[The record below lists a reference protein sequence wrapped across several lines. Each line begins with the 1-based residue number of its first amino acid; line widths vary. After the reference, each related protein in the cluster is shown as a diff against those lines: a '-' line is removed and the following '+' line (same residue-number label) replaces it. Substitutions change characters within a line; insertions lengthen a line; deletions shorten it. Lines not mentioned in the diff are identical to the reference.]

1 MSEALRIAVAGN
13 PNVGKTSLFNLLT
26 GSRYKVGNYP
36 GITVE
41 TREGRLR
48 GASSSPAPIL
58 IDLPGTYSLTP
69 TAEDEAAAFRSLT
82 GAELRPPDAVL
93 LVLDASNLARNLYL
107 ALQVF
112 ELGLPCVI
120 ALNMID
126 LAREAGIEIDPERL
140 EATLGIPVVPT
151 VARTGEG
158 VEAVAKVL
166 DGLGGRGAIRHAASL
181 GLSAEGGVA
190 EACSTPSTAALRLL
204 PLDENPSARRRVGL
218 HHGPLGRTRS
228 LEPRL
233 LEPAAEQ
240 ADLREILAALEGAG
254 CGPARARWLL
264 AARAAESVELCDPSE
279 GEQQALERLPA
290 EAVDR
295 AIRELV
301 ELRYAEVDR
310 LLAQLEIVE
319 RPSEASSAPAM
330 AASARIDAVLTH
342 RVLGPA
348 VFLLVMALIF
358 QSIFSWAEPL
368 MGLIE
373 SGIGSLSEAVA
384 AALGPGT
391 FTDLLTEG
399 VIAGVGNV
407 VVFVP
412 QIALLFLFI
421 GLLEDSGYMAR
432 AAFIVDRVMAKVG
445 LNGKAFVP
453 LLSGYA
459 CAIPAIMSTR
469 TISSFKDRVVT
480 ILMIPFMSCSARLPV
495 YTLIIGALFVAN
507 ERVLGPFTQGGLILL
522 GMYLLSTVSA
532 LVLGA
537 IYKRTLL
544 KGPVPPLVL
553 ELPPYRLPRV
563 RDTLRQVWDRTADFL
578 RDAGTIILAV
588 TIVLWGL
595 LTYPKVDEADLQPGE
610 TAIERSI
617 AGSAGKALEP
627 ALEPIGQDWR
637 IGIGLI
643 GSFAAREVL
652 VSTLGLVYGIEG
664 ADEDDTPL
672 REAIT
677 TAKRVDGSPR
687 YTPLSGLAL
696 MVFFVYACQ
705 CMSTLA
711 VVRRETRSWKWPAF
725 MLVSMTVIAYLAAL
739 LVFQVGRLLGY

>member
-1 MSEALRIAVAGN
+1 MSEALRVAVAGN

-36 GITVE
+36 GVTVE

-48 GASSSPAPIL
+48 HSSHPDAAATL

-69 TAEDEAAAFRSLT
+69 LAEDEAVAFRSLT
-82 GAELRPPDAVL
+82 GAELRRPDVVL

-112 ELGLPCVI
+112 ELGLPCVV

-126 LAREAGIEIDPERL
+126 LAKQAGVAVDPEQL
-140 EATLGIPVVPT
+140 EAALGVPVVPT
-151 VARTGEG
+151 VARTGVG
-158 VEAVAKVL
+158 VEALTQVL
-166 DGLGGRGAIRHAASL
+166 DGLVVGA
-181 GLSAEGGVA
+181 
-190 EACSTPSTAALRLL
+190 TPSA
-204 PLDENPSARRRVGL
+204 G
-218 HHGPLGRTRS
+218 
-228 LEPRL
+228 RL
-233 LEPAAEQ
+233 LEPKPSHDA
-240 ADLREILAALEGAG
+240 LRRCLARLEGVSG
-254 CGPARARWLL
+254 TARRRWLL
-264 AARAAESVELCDPSE
+264 AALASDSVELCDPTPRE
-279 GEQQALERLPA
+279 LELLGALDPTL
-290 EAVDR
+290 VNR

-310 LLAQLEIVE
+310 LLAVLGFDE
-319 RPSEASSAPAM
+319 RVAAGVSSAPAM
-330 AASARIDAVLTH
+330 AGSAKIDAVLTH

-348 VFLLVMALIF
+348 IFLLVMALIF
-358 QSIFSWAEPL
+358 QSIFSWADPL

-373 SGIGSLSEAVA
+373 AGVSGLSNLVSD
-384 AALGPGT
+384 ALGPGT

-432 AAFIVDRVMAKVG
+432 AAFIVDRLMARVG

-495 YTLIIGALFVAN
+495 YTLIIGALFVADQ
-507 ERVLGPFTQGGLILL
+507 RVLGPFTQGGLILL
-522 GMYLLSTVSA
+522 GMYALSTASA
-532 LVLGA
+532 LLLGA

-544 KGPVPPLVL
+544 ESPTPPLVL
-553 ELPPYRLPRV
+553 ELPPYRIPRI

-588 TIVLWGL
+588 TVVLWGL
-595 LTYPKVDEADLQPGE
+595 LTYPKVDEADLRPGE
-610 TAIERSI
+610 TAIERSV
-617 AGSAGKALEP
+617 AGTVGKAIEP
-627 ALEPIGQDWR
+627 ALTPIGQDWR

-652 VSTLGLVYGIEG
+652 VSTLGLVYGIED

-672 REAIT
+672 RDEIA
-677 TAKRVDGSPR
+677 TAQRPDGSPR

-711 VVRRETRSWKWPAF
+711 VVRRETGGWKWPMF
-725 MLVSMTVIAYLAAL
+725 MLVSMTVIAYVAAL
-739 LVFQVGRLLGY
+739 LVFQVGQLLGY

>member
-1 MSEALRIAVAGN
+1 MTRIAVAGN

-36 GITVE
+36 GVTVE
-41 TREGRLR
+41 SREGRLR
-48 GASSSPAPIL
+48 AGHEHTASNITL
-58 IDLPGTYSLTP
+58 LDLPGTYSLTP
-69 TAEDEAAAFRSLT
+69 LAEDEAVAFRTLT
-82 GAELRPPDAVL
+82 GNPPPDAVL

-120 ALNMID
+120 ALNMVD
-126 LAREAGIEIDPERL
+126 LAKAAGVAVEAKQLEAVLGFPVVATVGRTGVGIDHLVAALERL
-140 EATLGIPVVPT
+140 
-151 VARTGEG
+151 
-158 VEAVAKVL
+158 
-166 DGLGGRGAIRHAASL
+166 
-181 GLSAEGGVA
+181 
-190 EACSTPSTAALRLL
+190 
-204 PLDENPSARRRVGL
+204 
-218 HHGPLGRTRS
+218 HGSHDQT
-228 LEPRL
+228 EPRL
-233 LEPAAEQ
+233 LEPGPSHHALRRCLAKLGTI
-240 ADLREILAALEGAG
+240 AD
-254 CGPARARWLL
+254 PARARWLL
-264 AARAAESVELCDPSE
+264 GARATDGLELCE
-279 GEQQALERLPA
+279 TVEREQLAELDEADADQAM
-290 EAVDR
+290 
-295 AIRELV
+295 RELV

-310 LLAQLEIVE
+310 LLARLPARELN
-319 RPSEASSAPAM
+319 PNSFEAAPTM
-330 AASARIDAVLTH
+330 LLSARIDSVLTH
-342 RVLGPA
+342 RVLGPLS
-348 VFLLVMALIF
+348 FLVVMALVF
-358 QSIFSWAEPL
+358 QSIFSWAEPI

-373 SGIGSLSEAVA
+373 SGVGLLSNALSS
-384 AALGPGT
+384 ALGPGL

-407 VVFVP
+407 IVFVP

-432 AAFIVDRVMAKVG
+432 AAFIVDRVMARVG

-495 YTLIIGALFVAN
+495 YTLLIGAMFVAN
-507 ERVLGPFTQGGLILL
+507 RRVLGPFTEGGLILL
-522 GMYLLSTVSA
+522 SMYLLSTVSA

-537 IYKRTLL
+537 IYKRTMLR
-544 KGPVPPLVL
+544 GPTPPLVL

-563 RDTLRQVWDRTADFL
+563 KDTLRQVGDRTADFL

-595 LTYPKVDEADLQPGE
+595 LSFPRVDEAALAPGE
-610 TAIERSI
+610 TAIEHSV
-617 AGSAGKALEP
+617 AGQFGKAIEP
-627 ALEPIGQDWR
+627 ALTPIGQDWR

-652 VSTLGLVYGIEG
+652 VSTLGLVYGIEN
-664 ADEDDTPL
+664 ADEDDAPL
-672 REAIT
+672 REVIRDAEDE
-677 TAKRVDGSPR
+677 AGNPR
-687 YTPLSGLAL
+687 YSKASALAL

-725 MLVSMTVIAYLAAL
+725 MLVSMTVIAYVAAL
-739 LVFQVGRLLGY
+739 LVFQVARALGL

>member
-1 MSEALRIAVAGN
+1 MSATLRIAVAGN

-36 GITVE
+36 GVTVE

-48 GASSSPAPIL
+48 GGHAGSSIML
-58 IDLPGTYSLTP
+58 VDLPGTYSLTP
-69 TAEDEAAAFRSLT
+69 LAEDEAVAFRTLT
-82 GAELRPPDAVL
+82 GTQLVGGEDNPHAGRQPDAVL

-107 ALQVF
+107 ALQLF
-112 ELGLPCVI
+112 ELGLPIVV

-126 LAREAGIEIDPERL
+126 LAEQAGVGIEPKQLEAVLGFPVIATVGRTGVGIDALILALERL
-140 EATLGIPVVPT
+140 ALQHARVPPRVLEPGEAQP
-151 VARTGEG
+151 
-158 VEAVAKVL
+158 
-166 DGLGGRGAIRHAASL
+166 
-181 GLSAEGGVA
+181 
-190 EACSTPSTAALRLL
+190 ALRSCLAK
-204 PLDENPSARRRVGL
+204 LDAVP
-218 HHGPLGRTRS
+218 
-228 LEPRL
+228 
-233 LEPAAEQ
+233 
-240 ADLREILAALEGAG
+240 D
-254 CGPARARWLL
+254 PARARWLL
-264 AARAAESVELCDPSE
+264 GARAADGLELCDLSPVE
-279 GEQQALERLPA
+279 REQLGKLDEAL
-290 EAVDR
+290 VDQ

-310 LLAQLEIVE
+310 LLAGVPG
-319 RPSEASSAPAM
+319 RDRTSENIAPTMLRSAK
-330 AASARIDAVLTH
+330 IDAVLTH
-342 RVLGPA
+342 RVLGPLS
-348 VFLLVMALIF
+348 FLLVMALIF
-358 QSIFSWAEPL
+358 QSIFSWAEPI

-373 SGIGSLSEAVA
+373 SGVGILSDAVA
-384 AALGPGT
+384 SALGPGL

-432 AAFIVDRVMAKVG
+432 AAFIVDRVMARVG

-495 YTLIIGALFVAN
+495 YTLLIGAMFMAN
-507 ERVLGPFTQGGLILL
+507 RRVLGPFTEGGLILL
-522 GMYLLSTVSA
+522 SMYLLSTVSA

-537 IYKRTLL
+537 IYKRTMLA
-544 KGPVPPLVL
+544 GPTPPLVL

-563 RDTLRQVWDRTADFL
+563 GDTLRQVGDRTADFL

-595 LTYPKVDEADLQPGE
+595 LSFPRVDETTLPAGE
-610 TAIERSI
+610 TAIEHSI
-617 AGSAGKALEP
+617 AGQFGKAIEP
-627 ALEPIGQDWR
+627 VLEPIGQDWR

-652 VSTLGLVYGIEG
+652 VSTLGLVYGIEN
-664 ADEDDTPL
+664 ADDDDAPL
-672 REAIT
+672 RETIRD
-677 TAKRVDGSPR
+677 AKDEAGNPR
-687 YTPLSGLAL
+687 YSKLSALAL

-711 VVRRETRSWKWPAF
+711 VVRRETRSWKWPVF
-725 MLVSMTVIAYLAAL
+725 MLVSMTGIAYVAAL
-739 LVFQVGRLLGY
+739 LVFQGGRALGW

>member
-1 MSEALRIAVAGN
+1 MSEALRVAVAGN

-36 GITVE
+36 GVTVE

-48 GASSSPAPIL
+48 GSGASPAPIL

-69 TAEDEAAAFRSLT
+69 TAEDEAVAFRSLT
-82 GAELRPPDAVL
+82 GAELSPPDAVL

-107 ALQVF
+107 ALQVL
-112 ELGLPCVI
+112 ELGRPCVI

-126 LAREAGIEIDPERL
+126 LAKQAGVAIDPERL
-140 EATLGIPVVPT
+140 EAALGIPVVPT

-158 VEAVAKVL
+158 IEALIEVL
-166 DGLGGRGAIRHAASL
+166 DGLVGRAARTEPRVTAP
-181 GLSAEGGVA
+181 GPER
-190 EACSTPSTAALRLL
+190 AALRSC
-204 PLDENPSARRRVGL
+204 LDAL
-218 HHGPLGRTRS
+218 
-228 LEPRL
+228 
-233 LEPAAEQ
+233 AE
-240 ADLREILAALEGAG
+240 A
-254 CGPARARWLL
+254 GPARARWLL
-264 AARAAESVELCDPSE
+264 AAQAAESLELCNPSAHE
-279 GEQQALERLPA
+279 RSVLERFDA
-290 EAVDR
+290 GTIER

-310 LLAQLEIVE
+310 LLAELSFVE
-319 RPSEASSAPAM
+319 RSNEQGEAPAM
-330 AASARIDAVLTH
+330 AMSAKIDAVLTH

-348 VFLLVMALIF
+348 VFLLVMALLF

-373 SGIGSLSEAVA
+373 GGIGWLSETVA
-384 AALGPGT
+384 STLGPGT

-407 VVFVP
+407 IVFVP

-421 GLLEDSGYMAR
+421 GILEDSGYMAR
-432 AAFIVDRVMAKVG
+432 AAFIVDRLMARVG

-532 LVLGA
+532 LLLGA
-537 IYKRTLL
+537 LYKRTLL
-544 KGPVPPLVL
+544 KSPTPPLVL

-595 LTYPKVDEADLQPGE
+595 LTYPKVDEAELAPGE

-617 AGSAGKALEP
+617 AGTLGKSIEP
-627 ALEPIGQDWR
+627 VLEPIGQDWR

-664 ADEDDTPL
+664 ADEDDAPL
-672 REAIT
+672 REELA
-677 TAKRVDGSPR
+677 TAKHADGTPR

-711 VVRRETRSWKWPAF
+711 VVRRETRSWKWPMF
-725 MLVSMTVIAYLAAL
+725 MLVSMTAIAYVAAL
-739 LVFQVGRLLGY
+739 LVFQIGSLLGH

>member
-1 MSEALRIAVAGN
+1 MSEAVRIAVAGN

-36 GITVE
+36 GVTVE

-48 GASSSPAPIL
+48 GSSSVPAPIL
-58 IDLPGTYSLTP
+58 FDLPGTYSLTP
-69 TAEDEAAAFRSLT
+69 MAEDEAVAFRSLT
-82 GAELRPPDAVL
+82 GADLTRPDAVL

-126 LAREAGIEIDPERL
+126 LAREVGVAVDPEQL
-140 EATLGIPVVPT
+140 EAALGIPVVAT
-151 VARTGEG
+151 VARTGIG
-158 VEAVAKVL
+158 VEDLTRVL
-166 DGLGGRGAIRHAASL
+166 DGLTANPTPRLQPR
-181 GLSAEGGVA
+181 LSEPA
-190 EACSTPSTAALRLL
+190 PDHQALR
-204 PLDENPSARRRVGL
+204 DC
-218 HHGPLGRTRS
+218 
-228 LEPRL
+228 
-233 LEPAAEQ
+233 
-240 ADLREILAALEGAG
+240 LAALETTGAS
-254 CGPARARWLL
+254 PARCRWLL
-264 AARAAESVELCDPSE
+264 AAKAAGSLELCDPSVSE
-279 GEQQALERLPA
+279 RERIDGLDPATVDLALH
-290 EAVDR
+290 
-295 AIRELV
+295 ELV
-301 ELRYAEVDR
+301 DLRYAEVDR
-310 LLAQLEIVE
+310 LLARMEFVE
-319 RPSEASSAPAM
+319 PVGDLATAPAM
-330 AASARIDAVLTH
+330 ATSAKIDAVLTH

-358 QSIFSWAEPL
+358 QSIFTWAEPL

-373 SGIGSLSEAVA
+373 AGVNGLANAVA
-384 AALGPGT
+384 SALGPGT

-407 VVFVP
+407 IVFVP

-432 AAFIVDRVMAKVG
+432 AAFIVDRLMARVG

-469 TISSFKDRVVT
+469 TISSFKDRLVT
-480 ILMIPFMSCSARLPV
+480 ILMIPFMSCSARLPI

-507 ERVLGPFTQGGLILL
+507 QPVFGPFTQGGLILL

-532 LVLGA
+532 LALGA
-537 IYKRTLL
+537 LYKRTLL
-544 KGPVPPLVL
+544 KSPTPPLVL

-563 RDTLRQVWDRTADFL
+563 RDTLRHVWDRTGDFL

-595 LTYPKVDEADLQPGE
+595 LTYPKVDEADLAPGE

-617 AGSAGKALEP
+617 AGSFGKALEP

-637 IGIGLI
+637 IGIGLV

-652 VSTLGLVYGIEG
+652 VSTLGLVYGIEN
-664 ADEDDTPL
+664 ADENDAPL
-672 REAIT
+672 REVIRDAELPS
-677 TAKRVDGSPR
+677 GEPR
-687 YTPLSGLAL
+687 YSPLSGLAL

-725 MLVSMTVIAYLAAL
+725 MFVSMTVIAYIAAL
-739 LVFQVGRLLGY
+739 IVYQVGSLLGY

>member
-1 MSEALRIAVAGN
+1 MSTLRVAVAGN

-36 GITVE
+36 GVTVE

-48 GASSSPAPIL
+48 GGNPTSL
-58 IDLPGTYSLTP
+58 ITLVDLPGTYSLTP
-69 TAEDEAAAFRSLT
+69 LAEDEAVAFRTLT
-82 GAELRPPDAVL
+82 GQPRPDAVL

-112 ELGLPCVI
+112 ELGLPIVV

-126 LAREAGIEIDPERL
+126 LAQEAG
-140 EATLGIPVVPT
+140 V
-151 VARTGEG
+151 G
-158 VEAVAKVL
+158 VEASQLEAL
-166 DGLGGRGAIRHAASL
+166 L
-181 GLSAEGGVA
+181 GLPVVATVGRTGVGIEALIAALERMAEQRPRA
-190 EACSTPSTAALRLL
+190 EPRVLEPDPSHAALRSCLAK
-204 PLDENPSARRRVGL
+204 LDAVPDR
-218 HHGPLGRTRS
+218 
-228 LEPRL
+228 
-233 LEPAAEQ
+233 
-240 ADLREILAALEGAG
+240 
-254 CGPARARWLL
+254 ARARWLL
-264 AARAAESVELCDPSE
+264 GARAADGLEICDASPKE
-279 GEQQALERLPA
+279 RGQLDALDEA
-290 EAVDR
+290 EVDQ

-310 LLAQLEIVE
+310 LLARLPGRSTAVTD
-319 RPSEASSAPAM
+319 AAPTM
-330 AASARIDAVLTH
+330 RRSARIDAVLTH
-342 RVLGPA
+342 RVLGPLT
-348 VFLLVMALIF
+348 FLLVMALVF

-373 SGIGSLSEAVA
+373 TGVGLLSDA
-384 AALGPGT
+384 AARVLGPGL
-391 FTDLLTEG
+391 FTDLVTEG

-432 AAFIVDRVMAKVG
+432 AAFIVDRAMARVG

-480 ILMIPFMSCSARLPV
+480 ILMVPFMSCSARLPV
-495 YTLIIGALFVAN
+495 YTLLIGAMFVAN
-507 ERVLGPFTQGGLILL
+507 RPVLGPFTEGGLILL
-522 GMYLLSTVSA
+522 AMYGLGTVSA
-532 LVLGA
+532 LLLGA
-537 IYKRTLL
+537 IYKRTML

-563 RDTLRQVWDRTADFL
+563 RDTLRQVGDRTADFL

-595 LTYPKVDEADLQPGE
+595 LSFPRVDEADLASGE
-610 TAIERSI
+610 TAIERSY
-617 AGSAGKALEP
+617 AGQFGKAIEP

-652 VSTLGLVYGIEG
+652 VSTLGLVYGIEN
-664 ADEDDTPL
+664 ADEDDAPL
-672 REAIT
+672 REVIRDSKDEA
-677 TAKRVDGSPR
+677 GNPR
-687 YTPLSGLAL
+687 YSKISALAL

-711 VVRRETRSWKWPAF
+711 VVRRETRSWKWPVF
-725 MLVSMTVIAYLAAL
+725 MLVSMTGIAYFAAL
-739 LVFQVGRLLGY
+739 LVFQGGRALGW

>member
-1 MSEALRIAVAGN
+1 MSEALRVAVAGN

-36 GITVE
+36 GVTVE

-48 GASSSPAPIL
+48 GSGASPAPIL

-69 TAEDEAAAFRSLT
+69 TAEDEAVAFRSLT
-82 GAELRPPDAVL
+82 GAELSPPDAVL

-107 ALQVF
+107 ALQVL
-112 ELGLPCVI
+112 ELGRPCVI

-126 LAREAGIEIDPERL
+126 LAKQAGVAIDPERL
-140 EATLGIPVVPT
+140 EAALGIPVVPT

-158 VEAVAKVL
+158 IDALIKVL
-166 DGLGGRGAIRHAASL
+166 DGLVGRAARTEPRVTAP
-181 GLSAEGGVA
+181 GHER
-190 EACSTPSTAALRLL
+190 AALRGC
-204 PLDENPSARRRVGL
+204 LDAL
-218 HHGPLGRTRS
+218 
-228 LEPRL
+228 
-233 LEPAAEQ
+233 AE
-240 ADLREILAALEGAG
+240 A
-254 CGPARARWLL
+254 GPARARWLL
-264 AARAAESVELCDPSE
+264 AAQAAESLELCNPS
-279 GEQQALERLPA
+279 AHERAVVERFEA
-290 EAVDR
+290 ETIER

-310 LLAQLEIVE
+310 LLAELSFVE
-319 RPSEASSAPAM
+319 KSNEQGEAPAM
-330 AASARIDAVLTH
+330 AMSAKIDAVLTH

-348 VFLLVMALIF
+348 VFLLVMALLF

-373 SGIGSLSEAVA
+373 GGIGWLSETVA
-384 AALGPGT
+384 STLGPGT

-407 VVFVP
+407 IVFVP

-421 GLLEDSGYMAR
+421 GILEDSGYMAR
-432 AAFIVDRVMAKVG
+432 AAFIVDRLMARVG

-532 LVLGA
+532 LLLGA
-537 IYKRTLL
+537 LYKRTLL
-544 KGPVPPLVL
+544 KSPTPPLVL

-595 LTYPKVDEADLQPGE
+595 LTYPKVDEAELAPGE

-617 AGSAGKALEP
+617 AGTLGKSIEP
-627 ALEPIGQDWR
+627 VLEPIGQDWR

-664 ADEDDTPL
+664 ADEDDAPL
-672 REAIT
+672 REELA
-677 TAKRVDGSPR
+677 TAKHADGTPR

-711 VVRRETRSWKWPAF
+711 IVRRETRSWKWPMF
-725 MLVSMTVIAYLAAL
+725 MLVSMTAIAYVAAL
-739 LVFQVGRLLGY
+739 LVFQIGSLLGH

>member
-1 MSEALRIAVAGN
+1 MSAPLRIAVAGN

-36 GITVE
+36 GVTVE
-41 TREGRLR
+41 SREGRLR
-48 GASSSPAPIL
+48 GGHSSSSITL
-58 IDLPGTYSLTP
+58 VDLPGTYSLTP
-69 TAEDEAAAFRSLT
+69 LAEDEAVAFRTLT
-82 GAELRPPDAVL
+82 GSQLVGDEASPHTGRQPDAVL

-107 ALQVF
+107 ALQLF
-112 ELGLPCVI
+112 ELGLPIIV
-120 ALNMID
+120 ALNMVD
-126 LAREAGIEIDPERL
+126 LAEEAGVGVEPEQL
-140 EATLGIPVVPT
+140 QAALGFPVVAT
-151 VARTGEG
+151 VGRTGVG
-158 VEAVAKVL
+158 IDTL
-166 DGLGGRGAIRHAASL
+166 
-181 GLSAEGGVA
+181 
-190 EACSTPSTAALRLL
+190 TAALERLV
-204 PLDENPSARRRVGL
+204 EN
-218 HHGPLGRTRS
+218 RS
-228 LEPRL
+228 SVEPRV
-233 LEPAAEQ
+233 LEPAASHS
-240 ADLREILAALEGAG
+240 ALRSCLAKLDAVPD
-254 CGPARARWLL
+254 PARARWLL
-264 AARAAESVELCDPSE
+264 GARAADGLELCDASAIE
-279 GEQQALERLPA
+279 LEQLAKLDQNQ
-290 EAVDR
+290 VDQ

-310 LLAQLEIVE
+310 LLGLLPKRGRANLDTGDAAPTML
-319 RPSEASSAPAM
+319 RSAK
-330 AASARIDAVLTH
+330 IDAVLTH
-342 RVLGPA
+342 RVLGPLS
-348 VFLLVMALIF
+348 FLVVMALVF
-358 QSIFSWAEPL
+358 QSIFSWAEPI

-373 SGIGSLSEAVA
+373 SGVGILSSSVA
-384 AALGPGT
+384 SALGPGL

-432 AAFIVDRVMAKVG
+432 AAFIVDRVMARVG

-495 YTLIIGALFVAN
+495 YTLLIGAMFVAN
-507 ERVLGPFTQGGLILL
+507 RRVLGPFTEGGLILL
-522 GMYLLSTVSA
+522 SMYMLSTVSA

-537 IYKRTLL
+537 IYKRTMLA
-544 KGPVPPLVL
+544 GPTPPLVL

-563 RDTLRQVWDRTADFL
+563 RDTLRQVGDRTADFL

-595 LTYPKVDEADLQPGE
+595 LSFPRVDEATLPAGE
-610 TAIERSI
+610 TAIEHSI
-617 AGSAGKALEP
+617 AGQFGKAIEP
-627 ALEPIGQDWR
+627 ALTPIGQDWR

-652 VSTLGLVYGIEG
+652 VSTLGLVYGIEN
-664 ADEDDTPL
+664 ADEDDAPL
-672 REAIT
+672 REVIHD
-677 TAKRVDGSPR
+677 AKDEAGKPR
-687 YTPLSGLAL
+687 YSKLSALAL

-711 VVRRETRSWKWPAF
+711 VVRRETRSWKWPVF
-725 MLVSMTVIAYLAAL
+725 MLVSMTGIAYVAAL
-739 LVFQVGRLLGY
+739 LVFQGGRALGW

>member
-1 MSEALRIAVAGN
+1 MSATLRIAVAGN

-36 GITVE
+36 GVTVE

-48 GASSSPAPIL
+48 GGHAGASIML
-58 IDLPGTYSLTP
+58 VDLPGTYSLTP
-69 TAEDEAAAFRSLT
+69 LAEDEAVAFRTLT
-82 GAELRPPDAVL
+82 GTQLVGGEDNPHAGRQPDAVL

-107 ALQVF
+107 ALQLF
-112 ELGLPCVI
+112 ELGLPIVV

-126 LAREAGIEIDPERL
+126 LAEQAGVGFEPKQLEAVLGFPVIATVGRTGVGIDALISALERL
-140 EATLGIPVVPT
+140 ALQHSRVPP
-151 VARTGEG
+151 R
-158 VEAVAKVL
+158 VL
-166 DGLGGRGAIRHAASL
+166 EPGAAQS
-181 GLSAEGGVA
+181 
-190 EACSTPSTAALRLL
+190 ALRSCLAK
-204 PLDENPSARRRVGL
+204 LDAVP
-218 HHGPLGRTRS
+218 
-228 LEPRL
+228 
-233 LEPAAEQ
+233 
-240 ADLREILAALEGAG
+240 D
-254 CGPARARWLL
+254 PARARWLL
-264 AARAAESVELCDPSE
+264 GARAADGLELCDLSPVE
-279 GEQQALERLPA
+279 REQLGKLDEAL
-290 EAVDR
+290 VDQ

-310 LLAQLEIVE
+310 LLAGVPG
-319 RPSEASSAPAM
+319 RDRTSENIAPTMLRSAK
-330 AASARIDAVLTH
+330 IDAVLTH
-342 RVLGPA
+342 RVLGPLS
-348 VFLLVMALIF
+348 FLLVMALIF
-358 QSIFSWAEPL
+358 QSIFSWAEPI

-373 SGIGSLSEAVA
+373 SGVGILSDA
-384 AALGPGT
+384 AASALGPGL

-432 AAFIVDRVMAKVG
+432 AAFIVDRVMARVG

-495 YTLIIGALFVAN
+495 YTLLIGAMFMAN
-507 ERVLGPFTQGGLILL
+507 RRVLGPFTEGGLILL
-522 GMYLLSTVSA
+522 SMYLLSTVSA

-537 IYKRTLL
+537 IYKRTMLA
-544 KGPVPPLVL
+544 GPTPPLVL

-563 RDTLRQVWDRTADFL
+563 GDTLRQVGDRTADFL

-595 LTYPKVDEADLQPGE
+595 LSFPRVDETTLPAGE
-610 TAIERSI
+610 TAIEHSI
-617 AGSAGKALEP
+617 AGQFGKAIEP
-627 ALEPIGQDWR
+627 VLEPIGQDWR

-652 VSTLGLVYGIEG
+652 VSTLGLVYGIEN
-664 ADEDDTPL
+664 ADDDDAPL
-672 REAIT
+672 RETIRD
-677 TAKRVDGSPR
+677 AKDEAGNPR
-687 YTPLSGLAL
+687 YSKLSALAL

-711 VVRRETRSWKWPAF
+711 VVRRETRSWKWPVF
-725 MLVSMTVIAYLAAL
+725 MLVSMTGIAYVAAL
-739 LVFQVGRLLGY
+739 LVFQGGRALGW

>member
-1 MSEALRIAVAGN
+1 MTRPVRVAVAGN

-41 TREGRLR
+41 TREGSLR
-48 GASSSPAPIL
+48 AAGATAAGAPAPVL
-58 IDLPGTYSLTP
+58 VDLPGTYSLTP
-69 TAEDEAAAFRSLT
+69 FAEDEAVAFRTLT
-82 GAELRPPDAVL
+82 GIRGERRPDAVL

-112 ELGLPCVI
+112 ELGLPCVV
-120 ALNMID
+120 ALNMVD
-126 LAREAGIEIDPERL
+126 LARDAGVGVEPEL
-140 EATLGIPVVPT
+140 LAAALGVPVVAT

-158 VEAVAKVL
+158 
-166 DGLGGRGAIRHAASL
+166 
-181 GLSAEGGVA
+181 
-190 EACSTPSTAALRLL
+190 
-204 PLDENPSARRRVGL
+204 LDELAAC
-218 HHGPLGRTRS
+218 LGQLEPGAGT
-228 LEPRL
+228 EPRL
-233 LEPAAEQ
+233 VEPGADQPALRGCLAELEAGAE
-240 ADLREILAALEGAG
+240 LRG
-254 CGPARARWLL
+254 ARARWLL
-264 AARAAESVELCDPSE
+264 AAEAAGQLELCGASPVE
-279 GEQQALERLPA
+279 REQLARLEPG
-290 EAVDR
+290 AVAD

-310 LLAQLEIVE
+310 LLAELPTAELPAAE
-319 RPSEASSAPAM
+319 RGPSDRAGRSKLAGDDSRAPAM
-330 AASARIDAVLTH
+330 RRSAKIDAVLTH
-342 RVLGPA
+342 RVLGPLT
-348 VFLLVMALIF
+348 FLLVMALIF
-358 QSIFSWAEPL
+358 QSIFSWADPI
-368 MGLIE
+368 MGWIE
-373 SGIGSLSEAVA
+373 AGVGALSGLVA
-384 AALGPGT
+384 DVLGPGL

-399 VIAGVGNV
+399 VLAGVGNV

-432 AAFIVDRVMAKVG
+432 AAFIIDRLMARVG

-480 ILMIPFMSCSARLPV
+480 ILMIPYMSCSARLPV
-495 YTLIIGALFVAN
+495 YTLLIGALFVAN
-507 ERVLGPFTQGGLILL
+507 ARVLGPFTSGGLILL
-522 GMYLLSTVSA
+522 SMYLLSTLSA
-532 LVLGA
+532 LALGA

-544 KGPVPPLVL
+544 VSPTPPLVL

-595 LTYPKVDEADLQPGE
+595 LSFPRVDEAELGPGE
-610 TAIERSI
+610 TAIEHSV
-617 AGSAGKALEP
+617 AGRVGKALEP

-637 IGIGLI
+637 MGIGLI
-643 GSFAAREVL
+643 GSFAAREVM
-652 VSTLGLVYGIEG
+652 VSTLGLVYGIEN
-664 ADEDDTPL
+664 ADEDDAPL
-672 REAIT
+672 REVIREAE
-677 TAKRVDGSPR
+677 AEDGSPR
-687 YTPLSGLAL
+687 YTKLSGLAL

-711 VVRRETRSWKWPAF
+711 VVRRETRSWRWPAF

-739 LVFQVGRLLGY
+739 VVFQGGRLLGLG

>member
-1 MSEALRIAVAGN
+1 MSAALRIAVAGN

-36 GITVE
+36 GVTVE
-41 TREGRLR
+41 SREGRLR
-48 GASSSPAPIL
+48 GGHASSSITL
-58 IDLPGTYSLTP
+58 VDLPGTYSLTP
-69 TAEDEAAAFRSLT
+69 LAEDEAVAFRSLT
-82 GAELRPPDAVL
+82 GTQPEGSDASPHAGHRPDAVL

-107 ALQVF
+107 ALQLF
-112 ELGLPCVI
+112 ELGLPIIV
-120 ALNMID
+120 ALNMVD
-126 LAREAGIEIDPERL
+126 LAEEAGVGVEPKQLEAALGFPVVATVGRTGVGIDTLITALERL
-140 EATLGIPVVPT
+140 VEHHSPV
-151 VARTGEG
+151 
-158 VEAVAKVL
+158 
-166 DGLGGRGAIRHAASL
+166 
-181 GLSAEGGVA
+181 
-190 EACSTPSTAALRLL
+190 
-204 PLDENPSARRRVGL
+204 
-218 HHGPLGRTRS
+218 
-228 LEPRL
+228 EPRV
-233 LEPAAEQ
+233 LEPAASQ
-240 ADLREILAALEGAG
+240 SALRSCLDKLDAVSD
-254 CGPARARWLL
+254 PARARWLL
-264 AARAAESVELCDPSE
+264 GARAADGLELCDASPIE
-279 GEQQALERLPA
+279 REQLAKLDEKQ
-290 EAVDR
+290 VDQ

-310 LLAQLEIVE
+310 LLASLPG
-319 RPSEASSAPAM
+319 RDRATRDAGDAAPTMLRSAK
-330 AASARIDAVLTH
+330 IDAVLTH
-342 RVLGPA
+342 RVLGPLS
-348 VFLLVMALIF
+348 FLLVMALVF
-358 QSIFSWAEPL
+358 QSIFSWAEPI

-373 SGIGSLSEAVA
+373 SGVGILSNAVA
-384 AALGPGT
+384 STLGPGL

-432 AAFIVDRVMAKVG
+432 AAFIVDRVMARVG

-495 YTLIIGALFVAN
+495 YTLLIGAMFMAN
-507 ERVLGPFTQGGLILL
+507 RRVLGPFTEGGLILL
-522 GMYLLSTVSA
+522 SMYLLSTVSA

-537 IYKRTLL
+537 IYKRTMLA
-544 KGPVPPLVL
+544 GPTPPLVL

-563 RDTLRQVWDRTADFL
+563 RDTLRQVGDRTADFL

-595 LTYPKVDEADLQPGE
+595 LSFPRVDEATLPEGE
-610 TAIERSI
+610 TAIEHSI
-617 AGSAGKALEP
+617 AGQFGKAIEP
-627 ALEPIGQDWR
+627 ALTPIGQDWR

-652 VSTLGLVYGIEG
+652 VSTLGLVYGIENV
-664 ADEDDTPL
+664 DEDDAPL
-672 REAIT
+672 REVIRDSKDEA
-677 TAKRVDGSPR
+677 GQPR
-687 YTPLSGLAL
+687 YSKLSALAL

-711 VVRRETRSWKWPAF
+711 VVRRETRSWKWPVF
-725 MLVSMTVIAYLAAL
+725 MLVSMTGIAYVAAL
-739 LVFQVGRLLGY
+739 LVFQGGRALGW

>member
-1 MSEALRIAVAGN
+1 MSAALRIAVAGN

-36 GITVE
+36 GVTVE

-48 GASSSPAPIL
+48 GGQASSSITL
-58 IDLPGTYSLTP
+58 VDLPGTYSLTP
-69 TAEDEAAAFRSLT
+69 LAEDEAVAFRSLT
-82 GAELRPPDAVL
+82 GTQAEGSDAHPHAGRRPDAVL

-107 ALQVF
+107 ALQLF
-112 ELGLPCVI
+112 ELGLPIVV
-120 ALNMID
+120 ALNMVD
-126 LAREAGIEIDPERL
+126 LAEEAGVGVDPKQL
-140 EATLGIPVVPT
+140 ETVLGFPVVAT
-151 VARTGEG
+151 VGRTGVG
-158 VEAVAKVL
+158 IDVL
-166 DGLGGRGAIRHAASL
+166 I
-181 GLSAEGGVA
+181 
-190 EACSTPSTAALRLL
+190 
-204 PLDENPSARRRVGL
+204 
-218 HHGPLGRTRS
+218 
-228 LEPRL
+228 
-233 LEPAAEQ
+233 
-240 ADLREILAALEGAG
+240 AALERLTGSHERALPRVLEPSASQSALRS
-254 CGPARARWLL
+254 CLAKLDAVPDPARARWLL
-264 AARAAESVELCDPSE
+264 GARAADGLELCDASAIE
-279 GEQQALERLPA
+279 REQLTELDEA
-290 EAVDR
+290 EVDQ

-310 LLAQLEIVE
+310 LLASLPGRDRARAELGDAAPTML
-319 RPSEASSAPAM
+319 RSAK
-330 AASARIDAVLTH
+330 IDAVLTH
-342 RVLGPA
+342 RVLGPLS
-348 VFLLVMALIF
+348 FLLVMALVF
-358 QSIFSWAEPL
+358 QSIFSWAEPI

-373 SGIGSLSEAVA
+373 SGVGILSEAVSST
-384 AALGPGT
+384 LGPGL

-432 AAFIVDRVMAKVG
+432 AAFIVDRVMARVG

-495 YTLIIGALFVAN
+495 YTLLIGAMFMAN
-507 ERVLGPFTQGGLILL
+507 RRVLGPFTEGGLILL
-522 GMYLLSTVSA
+522 SMYLLSTVSA

-537 IYKRTLL
+537 IYKRTMLA
-544 KGPVPPLVL
+544 GPTPPLVL

-563 RDTLRQVWDRTADFL
+563 RDTLRQVGDRTADFL

-595 LTYPKVDEADLQPGE
+595 LSFPRVDEATLPEGE
-610 TAIERSI
+610 TAIEHSV
-617 AGSAGKALEP
+617 AGQFGKAIEP
-627 ALEPIGQDWR
+627 ALTPIGQDWR

-652 VSTLGLVYGIEG
+652 VSTLGLVYGIENV
-664 ADEDDTPL
+664 DEDDAPL
-672 REAIT
+672 REVIRDSKDEAG
-677 TAKRVDGSPR
+677 KPR
-687 YTPLSGLAL
+687 YSKLSALAL

-711 VVRRETRSWKWPAF
+711 VVRRETRSWKWPVF
-725 MLVSMTVIAYLAAL
+725 MLVSMTGIAYVAAL
-739 LVFQVGRLLGY
+739 LVFQGGRALGW

>member
-1 MSEALRIAVAGN
+1 MTQLRVAVAGN

-36 GITVE
+36 GVTVE

-48 GASSSPAPIL
+48 GSSKSPAPIL
-58 IDLPGTYSLTP
+58 LDLPGTYSLTP
-69 TAEDEAAAFRSLT
+69 TAEDEAVAFRSLT
-82 GAELRPPDAVL
+82 GAELSPPDAVL
-93 LVLDASNLARNLYL
+93 LVVDASNLARNLYL

-126 LAREAGIEIDPERL
+126 LAKQAGVAIDPERL
-140 EATLGIPVVPT
+140 EAVLGIPVVPT

-158 VEAVAKVL
+158 IEALTKVL
-166 DGLGGRGAIRHAASL
+166 DNLVARASK
-181 GLSAEGGVA
+181 
-190 EACSTPSTAALRLL
+190 P
-204 PLDENPSARRRVGL
+204 
-218 HHGPLGRTRS
+218 
-228 LEPRL
+228 EPRVVA
-233 LEPAAEQ
+233 PAADQ
-240 ADLREILAALEGAG
+240 AALETCLDALAES
-254 CGPARARWLL
+254 GPARARWLL
-264 AARAAESVELCDPSE
+264 AARAADSLELCNPS
-279 GEQQALERLPA
+279 ARERELVDQLDA
-290 EAVDR
+290 GLIDR

-310 LLAQLEIVE
+310 LLAELAFVE
-319 RPSEASSAPAM
+319 RSTERAEAPAM
-330 AASARIDAVLTH
+330 AASAKIDAVLTH

-348 VFLLVMALIF
+348 VFLLVMALLF

-368 MGLIE
+368 MGVIE
-373 SGIGSLSEAVA
+373 GGIDWLSEAVVSL
-384 AALGPGT
+384 LGPGT

-421 GLLEDSGYMAR
+421 GVLEDSGYMAR
-432 AAFIVDRVMAKVG
+432 AAFIVDRLMARVG

-507 ERVLGPFTQGGLILL
+507 ERVLGPFTQGGLLLL

-532 LVLGA
+532 LVIGA

-544 KGPVPPLVL
+544 ESPTPPLVL

-595 LTYPKVDEADLQPGE
+595 LTYPKVDEAELAPGE

-617 AGSAGKALEP
+617 AGSMGKALEP

-637 IGIGLI
+637 IGIGLV

-664 ADEDDTPL
+664 ADEDDAPL
-672 REAIT
+672 REVLA
-677 TAKRVDGSPR
+677 TAKHPDGTPR

-711 VVRRETRSWKWPAF
+711 VVRRETRGWKWPVF
-725 MLVSMTVIAYLAAL
+725 MLVSMTVIAYVAAL

>member
-1 MSEALRIAVAGN
+1 MSQALRIAVAGN
-13 PNVGKTSLFNLLT
+13 PNVGKTSVFNLLT
-26 GSRYKVGNYP
+26 GARYKVGNYP

-48 GASSSPAPIL
+48 GSSSTAAPIL

-69 TAEDEAAAFRSLT
+69 TAEDEAVAFRSLT
-82 GAELRPPDAVL
+82 GADSSRPDAVL

-126 LAREAGIEIDPERL
+126 LARQVGVAVDPEQL
-140 EATLGIPVVPT
+140 EAALGIPVVAT
-151 VARTGEG
+151 VARAGVG
-158 VEAVAKVL
+158 VEQLTRVL
-166 DGLGGRGAIRHAASL
+166 DAL
-181 GLSAEGGVA
+181 
-190 EACSTPSTAALRLL
+190 EADPQTALQPRLIPPGPEHEALRTCLDALTTTAA
-204 PLDENPSARRRVGL
+204 A
-218 HHGPLGRTRS
+218 
-228 LEPRL
+228 
-233 LEPAAEQ
+233 
-240 ADLREILAALEGAG
+240 
-254 CGPARARWLL
+254 PARARWLL
-264 AARAAESVELCDPSE
+264 AAQAAGNLELCKASE
-279 GEQQALERLPA
+279 AERARVDALEPA
-290 EAVDR
+290 TVDR
-295 AIRELV
+295 ALHELV
-301 ELRYAEVDR
+301 GLRYAEVDR
-310 LLAQLEIVE
+310 LLGSLGFVE
-319 RPSEASSAPAM
+319 HELVRDGRTASAPAM
-330 AASARIDAVLTH
+330 VVSAKIDAVLTH
-342 RVLGPA
+342 RVVGPA

-358 QSIFSWAEPL
+358 QSIFTWAEPV

-373 SGIGSLSEAVA
+373 AGVTSLSSVVA
-384 AALGPGT
+384 ELLGPGT
-391 FTDLLTEG
+391 FTDLMTEG

-407 VVFVP
+407 IVFVP

-421 GLLEDSGYMAR
+421 GVLEDSGYMAR
-432 AAFIVDRVMAKVG
+432 AAFIVDRLMARVG
-445 LNGKAFVP
+445 LNGKSFVP

-522 GMYLLSTVSA
+522 GMYLLSTLSA
-532 LVLGA
+532 LALGA
-537 IYKRTLL
+537 LYKRTLL
-544 KGPVPPLVL
+544 KGPLPPLVL

-595 LTYPKVDEADLQPGE
+595 LTYPKVDEAELAPGE

-617 AGSAGKALEP
+617 AGSFGKAIEP

-652 VSTLGLVYGIEG
+652 VSTLGLVYGIED
-664 ADEDDTPL
+664 ADDDDAPL
-672 REAIT
+672 RDVIRD
-677 TAKRVDGSPR
+677 AKRESGEPR

-711 VVRRETRSWKWPAF
+711 VVRRETGGWKWPAF

-739 LVFQVGRLLGY
+739 LVFQVGRLLGYS